1 MSRLSS
7 YFQASKVHLVETCDS
22 WRQAH
27 SSSARR
33 IADLEAQLAALDI
46 PADGDSDGQ
55 TSRRHTEDR
64 AEDQPTGDDAEESD
78 DDDEAEEDEEAEED
92 DE

>member
-1 MSRLSS
+1 M
-7 YFQASKVHLVETCDS
+7 VETCDS

-33 IADLEAQLAALDI
+33 IADLEAQLAAFEI
-46 PADGDSDGQ
+46 SAGEDSGSQ
-55 TSRRHTEDR
+55 TSRRRTEDR

-78 DDDEAEEDEEAEED
+78 DDDEDEEDEEAEED

>member
-1 MSRLSS
+1 M
-7 YFQASKVHLVETCDS
+7 VETCDS

-33 IADLEAQLAALDI
+33 IADLEAQLAAFEI
-46 PADGDSDGQ
+46 SAGEDSGSQ
-55 TSRRHTEDR
+55 TSRQHTEDR
-64 AEDQPTGDDAEESD
+64 TGSQPIRGDAEESD
-78 DDDEAEEDEEAEED
+78 DDDEDEDEEDEEAKED

>member
-1 MSRLSS
+1 MSS
-7 YFQASKVHLVETCDS
+7 YFQASKAHLVETCDS

-33 IADLEAQLAALDI
+33 IADLEAQLAALET
-46 PADGDSDGQ
+46 PAGGDGGSQ
-55 TSRRHTEDR
+55 TSRQRTEDR
-64 AEDQPTGDDAEESD
+64 AEGQPTGDDAEESD
-78 DDDEAEEDEEAEED
+78 EDEDEEAEEAEED

>member
-1 MSRLSS
+1 M
-7 YFQASKVHLVETCDS
+7 VETCDS

-27 SSSARR
+27 NSSARR
-33 IADLEAQLAALDI
+33 IADLEAQLAAFEI
-46 PADGDSDGQ
+46 SAGEDSGSQ
-55 TSRRHTEDR
+55 TSRRRTEDR

-78 DDDEAEEDEEAEED
+78 DDDDDEEDEETEED

>member
-1 MSRLSS
+1 MSS
-7 YFQASKVHLVETCDS
+7 YFQSSKAHLIETCDS

-33 IADLEAQLAALDI
+33 IADLEAHLAALEI
-46 PADGDSDGQ
+46 PAGGDSDGQ
-55 TSRRHTEDR
+55 TSSQHTGDR
-64 AEDQPTGDDAEESD
+64 TEGQPTGGDDEESD
-78 DDDEAEEDEEAEED
+78 EDEDDKDAEDETEED

>member
-1 MSRLSS
+1 MSS
-7 YFQASKVHLVETCDS
+7 YFQASKAHLVETCDS

-33 IADLEAQLAALDI
+33 IADLEAQLTAFEI
-46 PADGDSDGQ
+46 STGEDSGSQ
-55 TSRRHTEDR
+55 TSRQDRTES
-64 AEDQPTGDDAEESD
+64 QPIRGDAEESD
-78 DDDEAEEDEEAEED
+78 DDDEDEEAEED

>member
-1 MSRLSS
+1 MSS
-7 YFQASKVHLVETCDS
+7 YFQSSKAHLVETCDS

-46 PADGDSDGQ
+46 PAGEDSGSQ
-55 TSRRHTEDR
+55 TSRRRTEDR

-78 DDDEAEEDEEAEED
+78 NDDEAEEDEEAEED

>member
-1 MSRLSS
+1 MSS
-7 YFQASKVHLVETCDS
+7 YFQSSKAHLVETCDS

-33 IADLEAQLAALDI
+33 IADLEAQLAALEI
-46 PADGDSDGQ
+46 PVDGDSDGQ
-55 TSRRHTEDR
+55 TSSQHTGDR
-64 AEDQPTGDDAEESD
+64 TEGQPTGGDVEESD
-78 DDDEAEEDEEAEED
+78 DDEEDEEAEED

>member
-1 MSRLSS
+1 M
-7 YFQASKVHLVETCDS
+7 VETCDS

-27 SSSARR
+27 NSSARR

-46 PADGDSDGQ
+46 PAGEDSGSQ
-55 TSRRHTEDR
+55 TSRRRTEDR

-78 DDDEAEEDEEAEED
+78 DDDEDEEDEETEED